1 MPPKKTDKEL
11 INAFGAAQ
19 KALVVRMRQ
28 LLSEAET
35 AEEEGEIAQM
45 EADERAK
52 ALKDRAGQIEL
63 VLEQANDD
71 WDN

>member
-1 MPPKKTDKEL
+1 MPPKKTDKDL
-11 INAFGAAQ
+11 INAFGVAR
-19 KALVVRMRQ
+19 KALVGRMRQ

-63 VLEQANDD
+63 VLEQANDG